1 MIHIT
6 TAHHLRFLAW
16 LAPLAVALAACES
29 TGPGTRALSLSVTTR
44 SGTPAASPSS
54 DPPAGSTVTS
64 LTVSAA
70 QVTVREVELAP
81 VGTTC
86 VAEQADAAAAGS
98 TASDDAS
105 NEEHDDCEELELGP
119 LTVDL
124 PLAATTQLVLDAL
137 VPAGTYRAVEAKL
150 NAVNVSGSFMDAGG
164 THSFT
169 FTSNV
174 EAEIEMEFATPIT
187 VGPGTSNFTVSV
199 DVASWFKDASGA
211 FLDPNDPANAETI
224 NANIRHSFRAF
235 ADEDHDGVDDDHE
248 EDSGH

>member
-16 LAPLAVALAACES
+16 LAPLAVTLAACES
-29 TGPGTRALSLSVTTR
+29 TGPGTRALSLSVTTK

-86 VAEQADAAAAGS
+86 VAEQADAAAAG
-98 TASDDAS
+98 TTSDDGS

-124 PLAATTQLVLDAL
+124 PLDATTQLVLDAL

-169 FTSNV
+169 FTSNA

-199 DVASWFKDASGA
+199 DVASWFKDASGN

>member
-1 MIHIT
+1 MARSVGCRPRGVRVH
-6 TAHHLRFLAW
+6 
-16 LAPLAVALAACES
+16 
-29 TGPGTRALSLSVTTR
+29 GPGTRALSLSVTTK

-98 TASDDAS
+98 TASDDGS

-124 PLAATTQLVLDAL
+124 PLDATTQLVLDAL

-169 FTSNV
+169 FTSNA